1 MTTYVLEAKNISKS
15 YHGFQ
20 ALENVSISLEK
31 GKVYGL
37 IGQNGAGK
45 TTFMRII
52 AGLSF
57 PTSGELYLFHQS
69 GQKALQAGRKQ
80 MGSMIENPSILG
92 NMNAQDNLHVHKILK
107 GIKEENVE
115 QRVLEIVGLGHTG
128 KKKAKDFS
136 LGMRQRLGIAITLLG
151 NPEILMLDEPVNGL
165 DPSGIA
171 EMRQLIKKLAANYHM
186 TILLSSHHLAE
197 LHQTADE
204 FIIVNEGKIL
214 KTLSHDTL
222 DQQIDKHILIHC
234 NEPEKL
240 QEVLRECLHTENF
253 IVQPD
258 QSVKLYDFID
268 KKEELSRTLIEHD
281 IIVTTFATQEETLE
295 NYYLQL
301 IGGVS

>member
-1 MTTYVLEAKNISKS
+1 MKEYILEAKNIFKD
-15 YHGFQ
+15 YNGFQ

-31 GKVYGL
+31 GKIYGL

-57 PTSGELYLFHQS
+57 PTSGELYLFNQS
-69 GQKALQAGRKQ
+69 NQKALQAGRKQ

-92 NMNAQDNLHVHKILK
+92 YLSARDNLRVHKKMK
-107 GIKEENVE
+107 GIKDENVD
-115 QRVLEIVGLGHTG
+115 QKVLDIVGLGAAG

-151 NPEILMLDEPVNGL
+151 NPRILMLDEPVNGL

-171 EMRQLIKKLAANYHM
+171 EIRQLIKSLAAKYQI

-214 KTLSHDTL
+214 KTLSHDKL
-222 DQQIDKHILIHC
+222 EEQINKHLLIDC

-240 QEVLRECLHTENF
+240 QKVLKESLQTENF

-258 QSVKLYDFID
+258 KSIKLYDFIN
-268 KKEELSRTLIEHD
+268 KKEELSKALINHD
-281 IIVTTFATQEETLE
+281 IVVTTFTTQEETLE
-295 NYYLQL
+295 SYYLQL

>member
-1 MTTYVLEAKNISKS
+1 MMEYILEAKNISKDF
-15 YHGFQ
+15 HGFL

-31 GKVYGL
+31 GKIYGL

-52 AGLSF
+52 AGLTF
-57 PTSGELYLFHQS
+57 PTSGELYLFNQS
-69 GQKALQAGRKQ
+69 NQKALQAGRKQ
-80 MGSMIENPSILG
+80 MGSMIENSSILG
-92 NMNAQDNLHVHKILK
+92 NMSASDNLRVHKMMK

-115 QRVLEIVGLGHTG
+115 QKVLDIVGLGATG

-151 NPEILMLDEPVNGL
+151 NPKILMLDEPVNGL

-171 EMRQLIKKLAANYHM
+171 EIRQLIKSLAAKYQI

-214 KTLSHDTL
+214 KKLSHDKL
-222 DQQIDKHILIHC
+222 EEQINKHLLIDC

-240 QEVLRECLHTENF
+240 QKVLRESLQTKNF
-253 IVQPD
+253 IVLPD
-258 QSVKLYDFID
+258 KSIKLYDFIH
-268 KKEELSRTLIEHD
+268 KKEELSKALINHG
-281 IIVTTFATQEETLE
+281 IVVTAFTTQEETLE
-295 NYYLQL
+295 SYYLQL

>member
-1 MTTYVLEAKNISKS
+1 MTEYILEAKNIFKD
-15 YHGFQ
+15 YNGFQ

-31 GKVYGL
+31 GKIYGL

-57 PTSGELYLFHQS
+57 PTSGELYLFNQS
-69 GQKALQAGRKQ
+69 NQKSLQAGRKQ

-92 NMNAQDNLHVHKILK
+92 NMSARDNLRVHKTMK

-115 QRVLEIVGLGHTG
+115 QKVLDIVGLGATG

-151 NPEILMLDEPVNGL
+151 NPKILMLDEPVNGL

-171 EMRQLIKKLAANYHM
+171 EIRQLIKNLAAKYQI

-214 KTLSHDTL
+214 KKLSHDKL
-222 DQQIDKHILIHC
+222 EEQINKHLLVDC

-240 QEVLRECLHTENF
+240 QKVLRESLQTENF

-258 QSVKLYDFID
+258 KSIKLYDFIN
-268 KKEELSRTLIEHD
+268 KKEELSKALINHD
-281 IIVTTFATQEETLE
+281 IIVTTFTTQEETLE
-295 NYYLQL
+295 SYYLQL
-301 IGGVS
+301 IGGVR

>member
-1 MTTYVLEAKNISKS
+1 MTEYILETKNISKAYNS
-15 YHGFQ
+15 FQ

-31 GKVYGL
+31 GKIYGL

-52 AGLSF
+52 TGLSF
-57 PTSGELYLFHQS
+57 PTSGELYLFGQS
-69 GQKALQAGRKQ
+69 SPKALLSGRKQ

-92 NMNAQDNLHVHKILK
+92 HMSAKDNLRVHKTMK
-107 GIKEENVE
+107 GIKDENAE
-115 QRVLEIVGLGHTG
+115 QRVLDIVGLASTG

-151 NPEILMLDEPVNGL
+151 NPEILMLDEPINGL

-171 EMRQLIKKLAANYHM
+171 EVRQLIKELAMKYQM

-214 KTLSHDTL
+214 KTLSHDKL
-222 DQQIDKHILIHC
+222 DQQIDKHLLIAC

-240 QEVLRECLHTENF
+240 QKVLRESLHTENF
-253 IVQPD
+253 IVQPN
-258 QSVKLYDFID
+258 QSIKLYDFTD
-268 KKEELSRTLIEHD
+268 KKEELSKSLIKHD
-281 IIVTTFATQEETLE
+281 IIITTFTTQEETLE
-295 NYYLQL
+295 SYYLQL

>member
-1 MTTYVLEAKNISKS
+1 MKEYILEAKNIFKD
-15 YHGFQ
+15 YNGFQ

-31 GKVYGL
+31 GKIYGL

-57 PTSGELYLFHQS
+57 PTSGELYLFNQS
-69 GQKALQAGRKQ
+69 NQKALQAGRKQ

-92 NMNAQDNLHVHKILK
+92 YLSARDNLRVHKKMK
-107 GIKEENVE
+107 GIKDENVD
-115 QRVLEIVGLGHTG
+115 QKVLDIVGLGAAG
-128 KKKAKDFS
+128 KKKAKNFS

-151 NPEILMLDEPVNGL
+151 NPRILMLDEPVNGL

-171 EMRQLIKKLAANYHM
+171 EIRQLIKSLAAKYQI

-214 KTLSHDTL
+214 KTLSHDKL
-222 DQQIDKHILIHC
+222 EEQINKHLLIDC

-240 QEVLRECLHTENF
+240 QKVLKESLQTENF

-258 QSVKLYDFID
+258 KSIKLYDFIN
-268 KKEELSRTLIEHD
+268 KKEELSKALINHD
-281 IIVTTFATQEETLE
+281 IVVTTFTTQEETLE
-295 NYYLQL
+295 SYYLQL

>member
-1 MTTYVLEAKNISKS
+1 MEYILEAKNISKA
-15 YHGFQ
+15 YNGVQ

-31 GKVYGL
+31 GKIYGL

-45 TTFMRII
+45 TTLMRII

-57 PTSGELYLFHQS
+57 PTSGELYLFNQPD
-69 GQKALQAGRKQ
+69 QKSLQAGRRR

-92 NMNAQDNLHVHKILK
+92 NMSAITNLRVHKTMK
-107 GIKEENVE
+107 GIKEESVE
-115 QRVLEIVGLGHTG
+115 QQALNIVGLGHTG

-151 NPEILMLDEPVNGL
+151 NPEILMLDEPINGL

-171 EMRQLIKKLAANYHM
+171 EIRQLIKELAAKYQM

-204 FIIVNEGKIL
+204 FIIVNRGKIL
-214 KTLSHDTL
+214 KNLSHDQL
-222 DQQIDKHILIHC
+222 ENQIDKHLILDC

-240 QEVLRECLHTENF
+240 QKVLREVLDTENF

-258 QSVKLYDFID
+258 KSIKLYDFMD
-268 KKEELSRTLIEHD
+268 NKEELSKALIDHS
-281 IIVTTFATQEETLE
+281 IIVTTLATQEETLE
-295 NYYLQL
+295 SYYLQL
-301 IGGVS
+301 IGGAG

>member
-1 MTTYVLEAKNISKS
+1 MTEYILEAKNISKS
-15 YHGFQ
+15 YRGFQ
-20 ALENVSISLEK
+20 ALENVSLSLEK
-31 GKVYGL
+31 GKIYGL

-57 PTSGELYLFHQS
+57 PTSGELYLFQQS
-69 GQKALQAGRKQ
+69 DQKALQAARKQ

-92 NMNAQDNLHVHKILK
+92 HMSARDNLRVHKKMK
-107 GIKEENVE
+107 GIKEDGVE
-115 QRVLEIVGLGHTG
+115 QRVLNIVGLAHTG

-136 LGMRQRLGIAITLLG
+136 LGMRQRLGIAVTLLG
-151 NPEILMLDEPVNGL
+151 NPEILMLDEPINGL
-165 DPSGIA
+165 DPSGIS
-171 EMRQLIKKLAANYHM
+171 EIRQLIKDLASKYNM

-214 KTLSHDTL
+214 KILRHDKL
-222 DQQIDKHILIHC
+222 EEQMDKHLLLNC

-240 QEVLRECLHTENF
+240 QKVLKESLHTENF
-253 IVQPD
+253 MVQPD
-258 QSVKLYDFID
+258 KSIKLYDFID
-268 KKEELSRTLIEHD
+268 EKEKLSKALIDHD

-295 NYYLQL
+295 SYYLQL